1 MPSTN
6 GSGPSR
12 EAWPR
17 NAASTRPTK
26 PIHFCRG
33 PGDRSQRAD
42 RLLPGPFRGAHRL
55 HEQVVRVN
63 LLFIPLGRL
72 SDEHRIYISE
82 TPILPFR
89 HYFRLSSAK
98 SHMNSVTYADPTR
111 DFAPLRPGAVEIGL
125 TSRRRLSVAGAA
137 DTGTYLDEWLGVPTL
152 QTLLGGSVTPP
163 DRSRLPSEASG
174 TSPGPSGTS
183 PEAANTPWEGS
194 AYTSGPS
201 GTSSEASETSLG
213 ASGTTSGASGMTSGS
228 SGTTLEASRCVL
240 EGSECVSGAP
250 GCVLGSPESV
260 LAGSGSV
267 PESPGEVSEA
277 PEGIPEASGDVLH
290 PSEGFL
296 NGGGGSRRGR
306 GLCPVAGDAPP
317 GSAALPGG
325 GELPEAS
332 PS

>member
-33 PGDRSQRAD
+33 PGDRSPSEQIVFCR
-42 RLLPGPFRGAHRL
+42 GPFGGAHRL

-111 DFAPLRPGAVEIGL
+111 DFAPLRPGAVEVGL
-125 TSRRRLSVAGAA
+125 VGRLERQARLVRGAA
-137 DTGTYLDEWLGVPTL
+137 QIGRELLDQGLGR
-152 QTLLGGSVTPP
+152 LLGSGGALEDDQGG
-163 DRSRLPSEASG
+163 DRLAVDVSG
-174 TSPGPSGTS
+174 TKNGEHLGGQALDLRGPAEPG
-183 PEAANTPWEGS
+183 
-194 AYTSGPS
+194 
-201 GTSSEASETSLG
+201 LD
-213 ASGTTSGASGMTSGS
+213 
-228 SGTTLEASRCVL
+228 
-240 EGSECVSGAP
+240 
-250 GCVLGSPESV
+250 
-260 LAGSGSV
+260 
-267 PESPGEVSEA
+267 PGEVERRQGRVVA
-277 PEGIPEASGDVLH
+277 DPQLDEPLAH
-290 PSEGFL
+290 PAEQL
-296 NGGGGSRRGR
+296 GR
-306 GLCPVAGDAPP
+306 LLEPP
-317 GSAALPGG
+317 
-325 GELPEAS
+325 
-332 PS
+332 

>member
-33 PGDRSQRAD
+33 PGDRSPSEQIVFCR
-42 RLLPGPFRGAHRL
+42 GPFGGAHRL

-111 DFAPLRPGAVEIGL
+111 DFAPLRPGAVEVGL
-125 TSRRRLSVAGAA
+125 DMRSGFVGAA
-137 DTGTYLDEWLGVPTL
+137 NGIRHG
-152 QTLLGGSVTPP
+152 
-163 DRSRLPSEASG
+163 RSRNVEAQARNRLYESD
-174 TSPGPSGTS
+174 
-183 PEAANTPWEGS
+183 
-194 AYTSGPS
+194 
-201 GTSSEASETSLG
+201 
-213 ASGTTSGASGMTSGS
+213 
-228 SGTTLEASRCVL
+228 
-240 EGSECVSGAP
+240 
-250 GCVLGSPESV
+250 GCVKYN
-260 LAGSGSV
+260 A
-267 PESPGEVSEA
+267 
-277 PEGIPEASGDVLH
+277 
-290 PSEGFL
+290 
-296 NGGGGSRRGR
+296 
-306 GLCPVAGDAPP
+306 
-317 GSAALPGG
+317 PGG
-325 GELPEAS
+325 GVLLLRGGWGKSSSTRDLRFTSCAIMTIGRSVPT
-332 PS
+332 